1 MAFSSWLFSS
11 SFVTVLSVIHAR
23 PLLYTYGMSHAP
35 RLLVMKL
42 LMNLG
47 QKLPRELKPV
57 GAGFG
62 FGLLHPVC
70 LLILMETNTST
81 RRILAVILGVTNGFL
96 THRKL

>member
-1 MAFSSWLFSS
+1 MTFSSWLFSS
-11 SFVTVLSVIHAR
+11 SVVTVLSVIHAR
-23 PLLYTYGMSHAP
+23 PLLYTYGVSHAP
-35 RLLVMKL
+35 RLLVTKL

-57 GAGFG
+57 AAGSG
-62 FGLLHPVC
+62 FGLLHPVR

-81 RRILAVILGVTNGFL
+81 RCNLAVTNGFL